1 MRDGKRVLF
10 IMDYYNVVLIS
21 AYSKVILFIYIYIYI
36 YIFFLVFF
44 SMMVCHS
51 ILNISTVLC
60 AIQ

>member
-21 AYSKVILFIYIYIYI
+21 AYSKVILFIYIYIYK
-36 YIFFLVFF
+36 FFLVFF
-44 SMMVCHS
+44 SVMVYHS